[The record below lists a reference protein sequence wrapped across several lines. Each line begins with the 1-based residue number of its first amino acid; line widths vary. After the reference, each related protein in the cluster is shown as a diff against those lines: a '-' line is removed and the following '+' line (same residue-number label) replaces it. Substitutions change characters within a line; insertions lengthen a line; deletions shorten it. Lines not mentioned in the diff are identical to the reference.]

1 MVDYSVMW
9 MTRRIGR
16 NTALTFPMW
25 PLVLVGLFLVGAVM
39 NSTLRL
45 PPVVVWLVIAAPFL
59 WLARE
64 YRATRIHVTQ
74 HGRLMPGC
82 RQCAVEADTLRE
94 RETKEAAREAQ
105 AADMARLSRKYR
117 A

>member
-25 PLVLVGLFLVGAVM
+25 PLVLVGLFLVGGVM

-45 PPVVVWLVIAAPFL
+45 PPVVWWLVILTPFL

-74 HGRLMPGC
+74 HGQLMPGC

-94 RETKEAAREAQ
+94 REARDAARQ
-105 AADMARLSRKYR
+105 ATVAETARLNRKYR